1 MGVEELMC
9 MARTRVM
16 LGSIYQMA
24 NGDMIG
30 VDLSVWL
37 YQLACFIR
45 LADGDAAYHL
55 KAATA
60 RREGTS
66 SAGGEEVSGDPLWKG
81 EEAPQPAG
89 PAVIDADHQLA
100 FMCWIR
106 AIQGVITVDSDLLV
120 LGAPV
125 IYTGLKR
132 DSTCQRLVLADMWR
146 PLAAP
151 PVGFTDSLAWLTEAN
166 RLGGESLAWHALRLY
181 ACIAKSD
188 FNHIPQVGAIG
199 ATSVV
204 CELLG
209 SLREAMRGVP
219 DAGTWAAFKEFVGG
233 AAAVAAHAKHAT
245 RVREGPE
252 RLTLE
257 AVKRGMLTAFT
268 MFTRSLCV
276 DLTRGVEGPL
286 TGPPELDAAEL
297 ALIGAPCLVS
307 EEVVDHAMGR
317 RRRGSQ
323 QHELTQLVL
332 LYTWLP
338 AAVLPLFE
346 LPEPFLHLDLSK
358 PVPDWPRAI
367 TRVHLELFFKPPA
380 RAAPPLPAA

>member
-1 MGVEELMC
+1 MGMRPTTWWQLSSWRARRFARLGVSLVIVADSAHTSSAKELE
-9 MARTRVM
+9 RTR
-16 LGSIYQMA
+16 
-24 NGDMIG
+24 
-30 VDLSVWL
+30 
-37 YQLACFIR
+37 R
-45 LADGDAAYHL
+45 RAARQ

-66 SAGGEEVSGDPLWKG
+66 SAGGEEVSGDPLWEG

-89 PAVIDADHQLA
+89 PAVIDIHGKLQEIVLRTLTEAGFACVVAPGEADHQLA

-132 DSTCQRLVLADMWR
+132 DGTCQGLVLADMWR
-146 PLAAP
+146 PLVAP
-151 PVGFTDSLAWLTEAN
+151 PVSFTDSLAWLTEAN
-166 RLGGESLAWHALRLY
+166 RLGGESLARHALRLY
-181 ACIAKSD
+181 ARIAKSD

-286 TGPPELDAAEL
+286 TGPPELDAA
-297 ALIGAPCLVS
+297 
-307 EEVVDHAMGR
+307 
-317 RRRGSQ
+317 
-323 QHELTQLVL
+323 
-332 LYTWLP
+332 
-338 AAVLPLFE
+338 
-346 LPEPFLHLDLSK
+346 
-358 PVPDWPRAI
+358 
-367 TRVHLELFFKPPA
+367 
-380 RAAPPLPAA
+380 